1 MPSFNLFGIGIQA
14 INPRG
19 LGTESPEINRN
30 YPHQIAKNHLFF
42 LPTLGENFGHII
54 LEAFCAGCPVLIS
67 DQTPWRDLEEKGVGW
82 NLPLDQPELFREV
95 LQRFAG
101 MENAEYIKWSKKGAG
116 LWAWGVEK

>member
-1 MPSFNLFGIGIQA
+1 L
-14 INPRG
+14 R
-19 LGTESPEINRN
+19 E
-30 YPHQIAKNHLFF
+30 HDLFF

-82 NLPLDQPELFREV
+82 DLPFDQPELFREV

-101 MENAEYIKWSKKGAG
+101 MENAEYIKWSERARAYG
-116 LWAWGVEK
+116 LGVSRNDETVEQNRQLFYHAVRGV